1 MNDAVPLVSNVS
13 FLLPALTA
21 TVIEASYD
29 PQVSVATFTPF
40 SKTVTSNDE
49 YLKCLLV
56 GLSNLR
62 ASGISPY
69 GSSPKSVNLDLV
81 N

>member
-40 SKTVTSNDE
+40 SKTVTF
-49 YLKCLLV
+49 V

>member
-1 MNDAVPLVSNVS
+1 MKEAVPLVSNVS
-13 FLLPALTA
+13 LREPALTA
-21 TVIEASYD
+21 TVIEARLD
-29 PQVSVATFTPF
+29 PHVSVATLTPF
-40 SKTVTSNDE
+40 VNYVTPFG
-49 YLKCLLV
+49 YGIMMLLA

-62 ASGISPY
+62 ASGIWPK